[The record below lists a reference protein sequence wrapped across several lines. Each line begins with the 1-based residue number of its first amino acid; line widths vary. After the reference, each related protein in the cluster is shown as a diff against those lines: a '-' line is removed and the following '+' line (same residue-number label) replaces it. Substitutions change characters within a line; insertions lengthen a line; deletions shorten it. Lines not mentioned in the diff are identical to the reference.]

1 MQITQ
6 ANMAALTEREVHP
19 GLEQAFLE
27 HKDRVFR
34 AAYRIT
40 GNAGDAEDVLQTVFL
55 RLVRQENLSEVSN
68 LAAYLHRSAVNAS
81 LDMLRRRRDAR
92 TSSLDDDQNPIEVV
106 SANTAGPSTE
116 IRDWLRQALGRLNP
130 RWAEMFVLR
139 FIEDYSNGEIADA
152 FFFNTALTAS
162 QLNNIEQNGPGAITG
177 QAAVPEPETYLLIG
191 IGLIG
196 LAVVRFKVGRAS

>member
-6 ANMAALTEREVHP
+6 ANMAALAEREVRP

-92 TSSLDDDQNPIEVV
+92 TSSLDDDANQRTFGPRLSHEVLYSRLCRSKV
-106 SANTAGPSTE
+106 GLA
-116 IRDWLRQALGRLNP
+116 ALG
-130 RWAEMFVLR
+130 V
-139 FIEDYSNGEIADA
+139 
-152 FFFNTALTAS
+152 
-162 QLNNIEQNGPGAITG
+162 
-177 QAAVPEPETYLLIG
+177 
-191 IGLIG
+191 
-196 LAVVRFKVGRAS
+196 